1 LKLARLILLQPLLL
15 MIAIGWI
22 VKLEYP
28 QQQINQ
34 IPSDHALPGVG
45 EIILPSPIPAE
56 LFQPVMPTLAPAEA
70 PATLSPNSPGL
81 SDFTQSIVH
90 SEPGQVTAVFAAEIF
105 DLLVEQQ
112 PPNHSMYVTEKE
124 GYATQFSRPARY
136 DVIGLLAHNTHSG
149 ILFYGLDIGHEVY
162 VIMGDGQVLRYEV
175 ATISDFQKLQPGN
188 SRSDYVD
195 LESGLRMSTD
205 EVFNRFYK
213 NGPHLTLQTCL
224 EREQNKSWGVRFIVA
239 LPLEMTSR

>member
-34 IPSDHALPGVG
+34 IPSDQILPGAG
-45 EIILPSPIPAE
+45 DIILPSPIPTE
-56 LFQPVMPTLAPAEA
+56 LFQPVMPTFVPTEA
-70 PATLSPNSPGL
+70 HTALSPDSEGL
-81 SDFTQSIVH
+81 VNTAQTNEYR
-90 SEPGQVTAVFAAEIF
+90 EPAHVTAVFAPEIF

-124 GYATQFSRPARY
+124 GYATQFARPARY
-136 DVIGLLAHNTHSG
+136 NVIGLLAHNTHSG
-149 ILFYGLDIGHEVY
+149 ILFYGLDIGHEIY
-162 VIMGDGQVLRYEV
+162 TIMGDGQVLKYQV
-175 ATISDFQKLQPGN
+175 VIISDFQKLQPGN

-205 EVFNRFYK
+205 EVFARFYK

-224 EREQNKSWGVRFIVA
+224 EREQNQSWGVRFIIA
-239 LPLEMTSR
+239 MPLEMTSR

>member
-45 EIILPSPIPAE
+45 DIILPSPIPVE
-56 LFQPVMPTLAPAEA
+56 LLAPVMPTLAPAEA
-70 PATLSPNSPGL
+70 PATLSPNSPEL
-81 SDFTQSIVH
+81 SKLAQSIVH
-90 SEPGQVTAVFAAEIF
+90 SEPGQVTAVFAPEIF

-124 GYATQFSRPARY
+124 GYATQFSRPARF

-149 ILFYGLDIGHEVY
+149 ILFYGLDIGHKVY

-195 LESGLRMSTD
+195 LQSGVRMSTD
-205 EVFNRFYK
+205 EVFDRFYK